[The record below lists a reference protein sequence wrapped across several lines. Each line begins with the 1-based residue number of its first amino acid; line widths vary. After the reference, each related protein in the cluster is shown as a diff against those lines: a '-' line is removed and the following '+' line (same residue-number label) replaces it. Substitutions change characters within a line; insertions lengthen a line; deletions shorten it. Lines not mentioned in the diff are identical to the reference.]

1 MKHKGRTI
9 GIIILCAVVVLLAI
23 NWQVQ
28 PLHKLRQQ
36 DAAPTYAHIIRSG
49 VDGRTVVEVTDPQ
62 ALQALQDSARQAVP
76 LWVGPSP
83 RSYMLEEGDIYHV
96 YISAGPGFY
105 DGGQQGLLE
114 RRSRPLPRLRDLL
127 AGRRGKGVPAGDYH

>member
-36 DAAPTYAHIIRSG
+36 DAVPTYAHIIRSG

-83 RSYMLEEGDIYHV
+83 RSYLAFMTVDSKGFLSAGHARYHV
-96 YISAGPGFY
+96 FGTSWRDAVEKAF
-105 DGGQQGLLE
+105 QQGTIIE
-114 RRSRPLPRLRDLL
+114 TH
-127 AGRRGKGVPAGDYH
+127 KE